1 MAPYITLLLLTLST
15 IEAHTNNSSCNGF
28 EANFDMKSVI
38 GPWYVVAIIPEKLYP
53 DKPVTCYRVEFSE
66 TDEVRIVFFVIFKH
80 NSALFDDVLW
90 ISFVPTYFIAAFM

>member
-1 MAPYITLLLLTLST
+1 
-15 IEAHTNNSSCNGF
+15 
-28 EANFDMKSVI
+28 MKSVI

-80 NSALFDDVLW
+80 NSALFDDV
-90 ISFVPTYFIAAFM
+90 SFE